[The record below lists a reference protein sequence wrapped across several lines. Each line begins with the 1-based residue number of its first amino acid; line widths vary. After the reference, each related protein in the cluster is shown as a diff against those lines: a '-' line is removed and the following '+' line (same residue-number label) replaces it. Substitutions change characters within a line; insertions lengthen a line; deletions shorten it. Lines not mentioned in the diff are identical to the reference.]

1 MVSFS
6 GSGRPLGPR
15 IVGRW
20 LALGLVLGGLVT
32 AEGQAQPSPAA
43 AANTLTEAE
52 RRDGWKLLFDG
63 KTTAGWRSYG
73 KRELASGWQ
82 VVDGALTR
90 VGLAGDI
97 VAAEEFANFE
107 LALEWSVAK
116 GGNSGIFYRGIEGP
130 DPIFRSAPEM
140 QVLDDAEHADGKSL
154 LTSAGSNY
162 GLYPVPR
169 SVAAPAGQW
178 NQARIRVS
186 GNQVE
191 HWLNGIKVVEYQL
204 GSDEWRARVKASKFA
219 AWPAYGTARR
229 GLIGLQDHGDRVAF
243 RSIKIRVLP

>member
-1 MVSFS
+1 MP
-6 GSGRPLGPR
+6 GPQPGRRFAPL
-15 IVGRW
+15 V
-20 LALGLVLGGLVT
+20 LVLGGLMTSNV
-32 AEGQAQPSPAA
+32 GAQPTPAP
-43 AANTLTEAE
+43 NTLTDAE
-52 RRDGWKLLFDG
+52 RRDGWTLLFDG

-73 KRELASGWQ
+73 KRDLATGWQ

-97 VAAEEFANFE
+97 VAANEYANFE
-107 LALEWSVAK
+107 VAVEWQVPK
-116 GGNSGIFYRGIEGP
+116 GGNSGIFYRGLEGP
-130 DPIFRSAPEM
+130 EPIFRSAPEM

-169 SVAAPAGQW
+169 SVARPAGQW
-178 NQARIRVS
+178 NQARILVRDDH
-186 GNQVE
+186 VE
-191 HWLNGIKVVEYQL
+191 HWLNGTKVVDYQL
-204 GSDEWRARVKASKFA
+204 GGPDWLARVKASKFA
-219 AWPAYGTARR
+219 AWPAYGTAKR